1 MDQVVRHAAGFGPLT
16 ETNALRC
23 STMEQIG
30 VRELR
35 QQASRY
41 LRRVVAGE
49 SFTITDYGKPVAVLA
64 PTMEAVRA
72 QSEAVVQ
79 RLVDAGEYAS
89 SADAVAAD
97 VHQLV
102 ELARQR
108 IIGDAIVAGY
118 QRHPQ
123 IDDEVAVA
131 RAAGVRAIA
140 AEPW

>member
-1 MDQVVRHAAGFGPLT
+1 
-16 ETNALRC
+16 
-23 STMEQIG
+23 MEEIG

-79 RLVDAGEYAS
+79 RLVDTGEYDS
-89 SADAVAAD
+89 PADAIAAD
-97 VHQLV
+97 VHELV

-108 IIGDAIVAGY
+108 VIGDAIVAGY
-118 QRHPQ
+118 RRLPQ
-123 IDDEVAVA
+123 AEDDVAVA
-131 RAAGVRAIA
+131 RAAGLRAIA
-140 AEPW
+140 VEPW

>member
-1 MDQVVRHAAGFGPLT
+1 M
-16 ETNALRC
+16 
-23 STMEQIG
+23 
-30 VRELR
+30 RELR

-41 LRRVVAGE
+41 LRRVEAGE
-49 SFTITDYGKPVAVLA
+49 SFTITDYGRPVAVLA

-97 VHQLV
+97 IHQLV

-118 QRHPQ
+118 LRVPQ
-123 IDDEVAVA
+123 TPEDVAAA
-131 RAAGVRAIA
+131 RAAGLRAIST
-140 AEPW
+140 EPW